1 MPSMPLDGS
10 TKEPDI
16 ISELGSFDLSEFPAL
31 SNKMG
36 KYSAN
41 GSKNDFVIQN
51 EDFPALPGFKA
62 GTTEQGTSQ
71 PGSYMVTSQ
80 PPSPGLR
87 TSSGNV
93 VNYEQFLMQQ
103 QSQHNRVAQMQQ
115 TLAQQSMPTQSLTQ
129 LQPKPQDKT
138 NLDRQNV
145 DRFGLLG
152 LLSVIRMT
160 DPDLNTLALGTDLT
174 TLGLNLNSSDSLY
187 SAFISPFADIP
198 QKREPEYYLPP
209 CYYMQPPMQPPSSK
223 LSLFSEETLFYI
235 FYSLPRDALQVA
247 AAQELYNRDWRF
259 HKELKLWFMR
269 APGTEAVVKTNTYER
284 GSYIYF
290 DINTWEK
297 VRKDNFML
305 VYDQLEERKSGP

>member
-1 MPSMPLDGS
+1 
-10 TKEPDI
+10 
-16 ISELGSFDLSEFPAL
+16 
-31 SNKMG
+31 
-36 KYSAN
+36 
-41 GSKNDFVIQN
+41 
-51 EDFPALPGFKA
+51 
-62 GTTEQGTSQ
+62 
-71 PGSYMVTSQ
+71 VTSQ

-93 VNYEQFLMQQ
+93 INYEQFLMQ

-115 TLAQQSMPTQSLTQ
+115 TLAQQSMPTQSLAQ

-138 NLDRQNV
+138 TLDRQNI